1 MSAGRWPS
9 PLAATTVA
17 AAGLRLAQPQQ
28 HRGWTYWLEGRPSE
42 GGRVALRRAGPAG
55 ASAEPP
61 AIEELAPAPLSVRS
75 RVHEY
80 GGGAFL
86 ACDAGVFFV
95 AEGLHEGAGSVPPDG
110 DGALWWRAEAAV
122 PHPDDDLA
130 LEVDVTLRVLAC
142 VPGLRFADL
151 CWDGARD
158 RLLCVV
164 EDRRI
169 DPHRP
174 RHLIAAIALAP
185 DGPRGA
191 LTELVSGRSFYA
203 SPRLAPDGA
212 TLAYLAWDLP
222 EMPWDG
228 AVLHAVALDTAGQP
242 GAPTT
247 LAGPAAFQPEFG
259 PDGALWWSDDAD
271 GRFELGR
278 RTGATRTRFP
288 DRGRECALPLWNL
301 GMRSFGLA
309 DAARVVAASV
319 ADGLWALRVLDPAG
333 GAWRP
338 LADDL
343 TQVEQVHADAGVAV
357 ALAGGPA
364 EPLGVHRFDLARG
377 GRETLV
383 RASALALEPA
393 ARSRPEPVRFRATDG
408 DEVHA
413 LWWPPASASHA
424 LAEGE
429 RPPLLL
435 RCHGGPTAAAQSALD
450 PRTLYWTSRGF
461 AVLDLNY
468 RGSWGFGRGYRRA
481 LDGRWGELD
490 ASDAVDAARWAIAS
504 GRADPERIA
513 ITGSSA
519 GGLTA
524 LNALGRPGAPFRSAA
539 IHYGLAELCSAMTD
553 THKFEAGYGERLLG
567 PWPAARAI
575 YEARSPLTR
584 VLAAP
589 VATTGAL
596 RGWPPTLLLQ
606 GAADAVVPPDQST
619 RLADALRARGVRVE
633 LVVYPGEGHGF
644 RRAETI
650 VDALER
656 ELGFHLAA
664 AGPAT

>member
-9 PLAATTVA
+9 SLAATTVA

-42 GGRVALRRAGPAG
+42 GGRVALRRAASTDPALD
-55 ASAEPP
+55 AP
-61 AIEELAPAPLSVRS
+61 AIEELAPAPLSVRT
-75 RVHEY
+75 RVNEY

-95 AEGLHEGAGSVPPDG
+95 AEGLHEGAGSAPPDG
-110 DGALWWRAEAAV
+110 DGALWWRASAPAEHLDGARDGGSAPQV
-122 PHPDDDLA
+122 DL
-130 LEVDVTLRVLAC
+130 TLRVLAAA
-142 VPGLRFADL
+142 PGLRFADL
-151 CWDGARD
+151 CWDAARD

-164 EDRRI
+164 EDRRV

-174 RHLIAAIALAP
+174 RQLIAAIALG
-185 DGPRGA
+185 GPRGT
-191 LTELVSGRSFYA
+191 LTELVSGRGFYA
-203 SPRLAPDGA
+203 NPRLSPDGA
-212 TLAYLAWDLP
+212 TLAFLAWDLP

-228 AVLHAVALDTAGQP
+228 AVLHTVALDAAGR
-242 GAPTT
+242 ADAAVA
-247 LAGPAAFQPEFG
+247 LAGPAAFQPEFAA
-259 PDGALWWSDDAD
+259 DGALWWSDDAD
-271 GRFELGR
+271 GRFVLTR
-278 RTGATRTRFP
+278 REALAASERFP
-288 DRGRECALPLWNL
+288 DRERECALPLWNL
-301 GMRSFGLA
+301 NMRCFGLA
-309 DAARVVAASV
+309 DPRRVAAASV
-319 ADGLWALRVLDPAG
+319 ADGLWALRALDLASG
-333 GAWRP
+333 SWRA
-338 LADDL
+338 LAEDL
-343 TQVEQVHADAGVAV
+343 TQVEQVHAADGVVV
-357 ALAGGPA
+357 ALAGGA
-364 EPLGVHRFDLARG
+364 QEPLGVHRFDLARG

-383 RASALALEPA
+383 RASSLALDPA
-393 ARSRPEPVRFRATDG
+393 ALSRPEPVRFRGDDG
-408 DEVHA
+408 AEVHA

-424 LAEGE
+424 LGADE

-490 ASDAVDAARWAIAS
+490 AADAVSAARWAIAS
-504 GRADPERIA
+504 GRADPARIA

-539 IHYGLAELCSAMTD
+539 IHYGLAELISAMTD

-567 PWPAARAI
+567 PWPAARAV
-575 YEARSPLTR
+575 YELRSPLTR
-584 VLAAP
+584 VLADD
-589 VATTGAL
+589 GAL
-596 RGWPPTLLLQ
+596 PGWPPTLLLQ
-606 GAADAVVPPDQST
+606 GAADQVVRPDQSE
-619 RLADALRARGVRVE
+619 RLAAALRARGVRVE
-633 LVVYPGEGHGF
+633 LTVYPGEGHGF

-656 ELGFHLAA
+656 ELAFHLAA
-664 AGPAT
+664 TEVAA